1 MKSLLRLN
9 KFVYF
14 SGFFFVER
22 MEIRVATSVS
32 ESRARTLIT
41 IMEALAKWSYLERTI
56 CNVTHMNM
64 EWAYKI
70 YTIVV
75 CCVREYGWIF
85 YIWMVQTIQKRNV
98 RYNSF
103 VPSLSVCV
111 CVCGAMRCVC
121 IFQCF
126 PCLMV
131 GGYTYYPYV
140 ANEIHR
146 FHRSFIQTY

>member
-1 MKSLLRLN
+1 MDG
-9 KFVYF
+9 YF
-14 SGFFFVER
+14 
-22 MEIRVATSVS
+22 I
-32 ESRARTLIT
+32 
-41 IMEALAKWSYLERTI
+41 
-56 CNVTHMNM
+56 
-64 EWAYKI
+64 
-70 YTIVV
+70 
-75 CCVREYGWIF
+75 YGWSKPF
-85 YIWMVQTIQKRNV
+85 KNEMFATIH
-98 RYNSF
+98 SF
-103 VPSLSVCV
+103 SLSL